1 MIMLTP
7 KGSSGEGFHPATSN
21 SVPSNEEG
29 TSVHTTIPPQEERVS
44 IEDVPF

>member
-7 KGSSGEGFHPATSN
+7 KGATEGHSHSKNTEESHDTPA
-21 SVPSNEEG
+21 
-29 TSVHTTIPPQEERVS
+29 VHTTIPAQEERVS

>member
-7 KGSSGEGFHPATSN
+7 KGSSGEGFHSSTGNP
-21 SVPSNEEG
+21 VPSNEEN
-29 TSVHTTIPPQEERVS
+29 TPVHTTIPPQEERVS

>member
-7 KGSSGEGFHPATSN
+7 KSGWEGGWHFGKHEESHETPA
-21 SVPSNEEG
+21 
-29 TSVHTTIPPQEERVS
+29 VHSTMPPQEERVS